1 VTTQKEIGVSLY
13 RREFT
18 REDWQYPLDQEALGA
33 FLGRLATELEPFGIA
48 LVQGPE
54 AELTIKVK
62 GYGDL
67 LNAVR
72 IRSPKD
78 GFSNLCLGHIIG
90 ASPNRD
96 LFEDI
101 RRGVNRVAFAPETIE
116 PEGSNKVV
124 CHNCGCGC

>member
-1 VTTQKEIGVSLY
+1 MKRKDISVVFYG
-13 RREFT
+13 RRFPKPDWRYDLEDRVLEDFFSEF
-18 REDWQYPLDQEALGA
+18 RSDLSPL
-33 FLGRLATELEPFGIA
+33 GIA
-48 LVQGPE
+48 LNHLKDEEVV
-54 AELTIKVK
+54 LDVK

-67 LNAVR
+67 LNCVR

-78 GFSNLCLGHIIG
+78 GIFNLCLGHIIG
-90 ASPNRD
+90 KSPRRD

-116 PEGSNKVV
+116 PEGSDKIV